1 MFFKD
6 AGYRFPQFDCRA
18 DIDTAPLFPEV
29 FEPHVIQGV
38 TDEDIRV
45 IRFKVEQLV
54 AFVLNRVQVAVDF
67 TGVQVAVDFTG
78 VDGIPDGLHRMTDGV
93 NGAIN
98 IICYTHFNS
107 PSRF

>member
-1 MFFKD
+1 MFFQD
-6 AGYRFPQFDCRA
+6 AGNCFLQLICG
-18 DIDTAPLFPEV
+18 TNVNMVPLFPKFTEAH
-29 FEPHVIQGV
+29 FIQGV

-45 IRFKVEQLV
+45 ILFKVGKLV

-67 TGVQVAVDFTG
+67 TGV
-78 VDGIPDGLHRMTDGV
+78 DGIPDGLQRITDNI

-98 IICYTHFNS
+98 IIFYAHFIF

>member
-1 MFFKD
+1 MFFED
-6 AGYRFPQFDCRA
+6 AGYRFPQFDCCA
-18 DIDTAPLFPEV
+18 DVYTAPLFPEV
-29 FEPHVIQGV
+29 FDPHVIQGV

-67 TGVQVAVDFTG
+67 TGV
-78 VDGIPDGLHRMTDGV
+78 DGIPDGLHRMTDGV

-98 IICYTHFNS
+98 IICYTHFSS